1 MRAAK
6 SHDTEPSCD
15 REAAYGHSRYTGRVP
30 ARLIDGSA
38 HARTIREEIRL
49 AVSRMP
55 AGRRPP
61 SITVIQV
68 GDDPASTVY
77 VRNKHRAAEAA
88 GFRSAIEH
96 LRSTTQA
103 DLLERIRSL
112 GQDPEVDGIL
122 VQMPLPDGLNADQ
135 ALEAIPPTKDV
146 DGLHPYNAGRLA
158 QGNPTFV
165 PATPLGVLELMRRER
180 IDPTGRQAVV
190 VGRSRLVGRP
200 LALLLLQNHA
210 TVTIC
215 HSKTHDL
222 RAVTR
227 TGDILIAATGKR
239 GLITG
244 DHVKPGAVVMDV
256 GITRDPE
263 TNRLVGDVDRATVDS
278 VASAV
283 TPVPGGVGPMTV
295 AMLLVNT
302 LRAYHLHLD
311 RA

>member
-1 MRAAK
+1 ML
-6 SHDTEPSCD
+6 
-15 REAAYGHSRYTGRVP
+15 

-38 HARTIREEIRL
+38 HARAIREEIRL
-49 AVSRMP
+49 AVSRLP

-77 VRNKHRAAEAA
+77 VRNKHRAAEAT
-88 GFRSAIEH
+88 GFRSAILH
-96 LRSTTQA
+96 LPESTSQA
-103 DLLERIRSL
+103 DLVERIRAL
-112 GQDPEVDGIL
+112 GRDPEVDGIL
-122 VQMPLPDGLNADQ
+122 VQMPLPDGLDANE
-135 ALEAIPPTKDV
+135 ALETIPPTKDV

-165 PATPLGVLELMRRER
+165 PATPLGVLELLRRER
-180 IDPTGRQAVV
+180 IDPTGRRAVV

-215 HSKTHDL
+215 HSHTVDL
-222 RAVTR
+222 PAITR
-227 TGDILIAATGKR
+227 TADILVAATGRR

-256 GITRDPE
+256 GITRDPV
-263 TNRLVGDVDRATVDS
+263 TNRLAGDIDRPTVDAI
-278 VASAV
+278 ASAV

-302 LRAYHLHLD
+302 LRAYRQRLGQ
-311 RA
+311 A